1 MSRLLRVAKTIIKRN
16 KDLRANSSFSE
27 IRQRLD
33 AGTLTCRDIVNHY
46 LINIEE
52 KNPRLNALLSVY
64 DKDALEQAAVIDDK
78 LQQGTAGRLAGLV
91 VTIKDV
97 LCYKDH
103 PLQCGSKILDGFESQ
118 FTATAVQR
126 LIDED
131 AIIIGRNNCDEFAMG
146 SSSENSA
153 FEPVVNADGDRRVP
167 GGSSGGSA
175 VAVQSDMCAVSLG
188 TDTGGSV
195 RQPASFCGIVGLK
208 PTYSRIS
215 RHGLAAYAST
225 FDTVGIFSNTVG
237 DSALVLEVMAGED
250 EYDSTVSRE
259 PVREYSKSLESSGN
273 KRIAYIKETVENEAI
288 NAEVRDCFL
297 DKLEELKKQ
306 GHEVKEVS
314 FPLMEYALPTYY
326 ILTTAEASSNLSRY
340 DGVRYGHRTS
350 KAKNLEE
357 MYKKSRTEGFGEEVL
372 KRIMLGTA
380 VLSAS
385 YHDAYYLKAQKVR
398 RLIQKELNGLL
409 EDYDFIVLPTAPT
422 TAFELGSKT
431 ENSMEMYL
439 ADLFTVQAS
448 VAGVPAVSLP
458 IGRDQDGMSIG
469 LQIVAKAFE
478 EDKLLAFS
486 HYISN

>member
-1 MSRLLRVAKTIIKRN
+1 M
-16 KDLRANSSFSE
+16 RANSSFSE
-27 IRQRLD
+27 IKQSLD
-33 AGTLTCRDIVNHY
+33 AGTTSCLEIVKHY
-46 LINIEE
+46 LSNIEA
-52 KNPRLNALLSVY
+52 KNPRLSALLSVY
-64 DKDALEQAAVIDDK
+64 DIEALNQASIVDEKIK
-78 LQQGTAGRLAGLV
+78 NGKAGRLAGLV

-153 FEPVVNADGDRRVP
+153 FSPVINADGENRVP

-175 VAVQSDMCAVSLG
+175 VAVQSDMCTVSLG

-195 RQPASFCGIVGLK
+195 RQPASFCGIIGLK

-225 FDTVGIFSNTVG
+225 FDTIGIFSNSVE
-237 DSALVLEVMAGED
+237 DAALVLEVMAGED

-259 PVREYSKSLESSGN
+259 PVGKYSESLNSTGT
-273 KRIAYIKETVENEAI
+273 KKIAYIKETVENDAI
-288 NAEVRDCFL
+288 NTEVKECFL
-297 DKLEELKKQ
+297 QKLDELKAE
-306 GHEVKEVS
+306 GHEVTEVS

-340 DGVRYGHRTS
+340 DGVRFGHRTE
-350 KAKNLEE
+350 KASNLEE

-398 RLIQKELNGLL
+398 RMIQQELNGLL
-409 EDYDFIVLPTAPT
+409 DDYDFIVLPTAPT

-431 ENSMEMYL
+431 DNSMEMYL

-448 VAGVPAVSLP
+448 VAGVPAVSVP

-469 LQIVAKAFE
+469 LQVVAKAFE
-478 EDKLLAFS
+478 EQKLLAFS
-486 HYISN
+486 SYLSN